1 MWDDP
6 LTFLPR
12 TQLQEVRRQA
22 TIYGP
27 DKPPDRLY
35 VVGSGRVKVATIA
48 EDGTSIVGRVV
59 GAEGLFGEVALLW
72 GRGNPATAVALERTT
87 LMSWASEEVELQI
100 INEPRLGMALMQYFI
115 REVLELQDRV
125 EAMARYNIPERVLLA
140 LLHFATRLG
149 STEPDGRLRM
159 SPLTHQTIAE
169 YVGTS
174 REVVTFQM
182 NHLRLL
188 GVIRYSRR
196 YIAVDVAAAHASLR
210 EVGSQAQRRTALR
223 NAQTGGSST

>member
-1 MWDDP
+1 MP
-6 LTFLPR
+6 SSMLPR
-12 TQLQEVRRQA
+12 KFGALAVTAEFRHRTMTQAALITPRRTPLLAAKLA
-22 TIYGP
+22 TLTVLGFAFG
-27 DKPPDRLY
+27 L
-35 VVGSGRVKVATIA
+35 VT
-48 EDGTSIVGRVV
+48 T
-59 GAEGLFGEVALLW
+59 GA
-72 GRGNPATAVALERTT
+72 ATAVALERTT

-182 NHLRLL
+182 NRLRQL